1 MESASAAESQH
12 SKPSSTAPSAS
23 EKAAAAR
30 VKEISRP
37 NSDEQQRKKRRR
49 NMIIIGAVVVV
60 VLLAVIIPVAVV
72 FANKSSDSSNGS
84 SSSDSS
90 PSSPGPGPHNT
101 DESDV
106 PSWAKGTYLDPATWY
121 DTVDFNLTFTDEKI
135 GGLYIM
141 GLNSTWDDSTQ
152 ANPNVPPLNKAWD
165 YGTMKYRGINMGG
178 LISIE
183 PFLSPSLFSPEK
195 GIIDEWTL
203 GEKLGPTKAKET
215 VEKHYSQFADE
226 SDFAQMASHGFDH
239 VRIPF
244 PYWVVKIYGNE
255 PYVPMVGWR
264 YLLRSIEWC
273 RQHGKNVRGWNV
285 LRSTAESTRSSC
297 ETSANHCTL

>member
-1 MESASAAESQH
+1 MESYSAAESQH
-12 SKPSSTAPSAS
+12 SKPSSTAPSAA

-30 VKEISRP
+30 VTELPRP
-37 NSDEQQRKKRRR
+37 NSHEDQQRRKRRR
-49 NMIIIGAVVVV
+49 NIIIGAVLVV
-60 VLLAVIIPVAVV
+60 VLLAIIIPVAVV
-72 FANKSSDSSNGS
+72 FANKSSNGSNGS
-84 SSSDSS
+84 SSSNSDSS
-90 PSSPGPGPHNT
+90 PSSSGPGPHNT

-106 PSWAKGTYLDPATWY
+106 PAQYKGTYLDPATWY

-141 GLNSTWDDSTQ
+141 GLNSTWDDTTQ
-152 ANPNVPPLNKAWD
+152 ANPNVPALNKPWN

-226 SDFAQMASHGFDH
+226 QDFAQMQAVGFDH

-264 YLLRSIEWC
+264 YLLRSIEWA
-273 RQHGKNVRGWNV
+273 RKYGKN
-285 LRSTAESTRSSC
+285 A
-297 ETSANHCTL
+297 